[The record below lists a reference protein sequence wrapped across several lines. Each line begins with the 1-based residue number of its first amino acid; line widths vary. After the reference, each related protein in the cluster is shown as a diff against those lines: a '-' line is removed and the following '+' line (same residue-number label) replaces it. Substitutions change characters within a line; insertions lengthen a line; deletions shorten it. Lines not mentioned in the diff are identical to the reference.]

1 MYRLST
7 VNRFWC
13 ERTAADGLF
22 HWRKCYY
29 GLWTHIMVRSDSL
42 KLKLLN
48 DGSVSYKHTALVSQD
63 VNWWTGVCGL
73 LWCFYQLF
81 GLSFW
86 RHPFTAEDPLVRTSC
101 YIFPNLFPW
110 WNKLIYILDGLR
122 VRHFQLFFMFWWT
135 ISLRNT
141 SSDRSPDQLEDV
153 VDQTGSIIAAKHS
166 VVLLELVDQ
175 SVPASQLVMYN
186 IIPPQ
191 VHIKLNPVHL
201 LWQVQH
207 ICSADTQS
215 DFSITQ
221 GKHVGLV

>member
-1 MYRLST
+1 
-7 VNRFWC
+7 
-13 ERTAADGLF
+13 
-22 HWRKCYY
+22 
-29 GLWTHIMVRSDSL
+29 MVRSDSL
-42 KLKLLN
+42 KLKFLTNTQHWFLKMLT
-48 DGSVSYKHTALVSQD
+48 DGLECVDY
-63 VNWWTGVCGL
+63 

-81 GLSFW
+81 GLSIW

-110 WNKLIYILDGLR
+110 WNNSSTSWMAWGWA
-122 VRHFQLFFMFWWT
+122 HFQHCFMFWWT